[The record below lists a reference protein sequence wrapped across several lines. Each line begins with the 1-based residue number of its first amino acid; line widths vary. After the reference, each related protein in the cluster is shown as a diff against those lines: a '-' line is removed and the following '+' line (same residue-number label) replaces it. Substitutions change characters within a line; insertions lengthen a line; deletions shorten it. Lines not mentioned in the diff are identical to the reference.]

1 MKKILFALIL
11 CSSMFAS
18 GQKGNKMRNK
28 INLLQND
35 STVQKLIQFK
45 DSISKTLPAID
56 SNQVRADMNSIL
68 ELQKDRKAKQKR
80 NAIIRIAIGASLLL
94 LLVIGLRRRSKK

>member
-1 MKKILFALIL
+1 
-11 CSSMFAS
+11 MFAS

-45 DSISKTLPAID
+45 DSIAKTLPAID